1 MTGSIFMED
10 EEIELRTIEEEDIEW
25 MKDNIN
31 DPEIRKYTTMRYPTN
46 YEQEEEWKNKNE

>member
-1 MTGSIFMED
+1 MED